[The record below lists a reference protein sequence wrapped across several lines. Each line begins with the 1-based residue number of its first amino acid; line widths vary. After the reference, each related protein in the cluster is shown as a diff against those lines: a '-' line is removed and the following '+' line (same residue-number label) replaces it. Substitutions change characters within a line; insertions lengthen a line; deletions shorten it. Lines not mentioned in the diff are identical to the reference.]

1 VTGRKALDKDFDFL
15 WEDDP
20 CDSDGQG
27 IEMREWRRVR
37 CIPGRQVA
45 DPAPAAD
52 VQDLLR
58 DHVDGNRW
66 DQPEQA
72 HWDGSPPPAP
82 ADAPSAAPSLITTT
96 STLTSIG
103 TWEPMP
109 EYHPRPWYR
118 TKPAMIALIGAA
130 AVAIVVSVVLALRNP
145 EASSEQSPTIA
156 PSTYTQPTPSTVQ
169 PAPSSTPPIR
179 ASASPPPAAPRPPP
193 PPPTTA
199 QEPVPAPD
207 GGGGSTLNPYPR
219 QTPPPTTAQ
228 NPVPAPDGG
237 GGSNPNPYPRQAPPS
252 RTNKPEIGVTR
263 APISVAPTPRP
274 APSNDNAKP
283 GEQPRRS
290 WLERAFGI
298 KL

>member
-1 VTGRKALDKDFDFL
+1 MTGRKALDKDFDFL

-207 GGGGSTLNPYPR
+207 GGGGS
-219 QTPPPTTAQ
+219 
-228 NPVPAPDGG
+228 
-237 GGSNPNPYPRQAPPS
+237 NPNPYPRQAPPS

>member
-1 VTGRKALDKDFDFL
+1 VTGRKALDEDFDFL

-27 IEMREWRRVR
+27 IDMREWRRVR
-37 CIPGRQVA
+37 CIPGQQVA
-45 DPAPAAD
+45 ELAPAAD

-58 DHVDGNRW
+58 DHVDGNWW
-66 DQPEQA
+66 DQAVQA

-96 STLTSIG
+96 STPTSIG

-179 ASASPPPAAPRPPP
+179 ASASPPPAAPP

-199 QEPVPAPD
+199 PSSTPPVRASASPPPAAP
-207 GGGGSTLNPYPR
+207 P
-219 QTPPPTTAQ
+219 PPPTTAQ
-228 NPVPAPDGG
+228 NPVPAPGGG
-237 GGSNPNPYPRQAPPS
+237 GGSNPNPYPRQAPPP

-283 GEQPRRS
+283 GEQPRRG
-290 WLERAFGI
+290 WLERTFGI